1 MVDHWSP
8 IWPDDYLFFG
18 QKLTYGYSAT
28 QAHQEVP
35 TAVVKTDGHL
45 SQNDDANRVYR
56 APAYFRS
63 KDMSFIHFN
72 PQAYLAQKSSDGT
85 KEVYPGLTA
94 IDFAGHYDTHTPEG
108 PKAYELGMND
118 GKFYAPL
125 LDDGGLTGITNYDET
140 RNLLVYAPSET
151 SDDGYANKATY
162 DVLTSYFTDPA
173 YSDYY
178 SNPTTYRNV
187 ADATSVTSSIYGHL
201 VMDKKIAKTD
211 HLLVDKEDFNC
222 PIAYTFDGSHRM
234 WYQRTPEDQEYVD
247 LTKGWQGISIP
258 FTAELVTTNDKGEI
272 THFYSGSA
280 TSANSDKKIGHEYW
294 LREFNAIN
302 KVPESDPEQA
312 KATFN
317 YPIAAGD
324 NKTVTN
330 TFLWDYYYE
339 KSERKDKNS
348 DIYQEYYRNDRP
360 YTSYPLLTGGT
371 PYIIGF
377 PGKTYYEF
385 DLSGNFT
392 AQNTYASID
401 KLGQQTITF
410 ASNTGAGIGVS
421 DDETAGVEK
430 SLTGTSKTFTFKP
443 SYMNMSLAA
452 GTDSYTLDADGDSY
466 DKVPASGDA
475 TKVSAFRPY
484 FTAAGVSLSRY
495 IIFDSIN
502 DEFGDDYES
511 DKSGDGA
518 LTISTRPRH
527 IIVKSTLK
535 APRLVTITNAAGV
548 RITTFT
554 VQPGQTIETLIN
566 MPGFYIVNKTKVA
579 VR

>member
-1 MVDHWSP
+1 MPRTWNSSCGTDDVCFKGTLHGDGHTISGLDHSLFRNLCGDVYNLGVRGSFNTAGVADLDTETGVTKKGYVESCWVKTTSETPLGTKPYAVLGNPTDTDGYQVVNSYFCDSNTDLYNTTTTDGVTTSGGDRGKARAMTEKEFYNGTVAYDLNNFYLHKRYSDKQVSSGHEYKYFKSGLTDPETGKLITQTGYYAKSEDLCSSGYTYIPEGKSDSVMLTYVEDRFADGDFRFANGNIPDDEDERWWEEELTDEHGNKYMVDHWSP
-8 IWPDDYLFFG
+8 IWPDDYIFFG

-63 KDMSFIHFN
+63 KDMSYIHFN

-94 IDFAGHYDTHTPEG
+94 IDFAGHYDTHTSEG

-280 TSANSDKKIGHEYW
+280 TSANSDKKIGHH
-294 LREFNAIN
+294 
-302 KVPESDPEQA
+302 
-312 KATFN
+312 T
-317 YPIAAGD
+317 
-324 NKTVTN
+324 
-330 TFLWDYYYE
+330 
-339 KSERKDKNS
+339 
-348 DIYQEYYRNDRP
+348 
-360 YTSYPLLTGGT
+360 LL
-371 PYIIGF
+371 
-377 PGKTYYEF
+377 
-385 DLSGNFT
+385 
-392 AQNTYASID
+392 Q
-401 KLGQQTITF
+401 
-410 ASNTGAGIGVS
+410 
-421 DDETAGVEK
+421 
-430 SLTGTSKTFTFKP
+430 
-443 SYMNMSLAA
+443 
-452 GTDSYTLDADGDSY
+452 
-466 DKVPASGDA
+466 
-475 TKVSAFRPY
+475 R
-484 FTAAGVSLSRY
+484 
-495 IIFDSIN
+495 
-502 DEFGDDYES
+502 
-511 DKSGDGA
+511 
-518 LTISTRPRH
+518 
-527 IIVKSTLK
+527 
-535 APRLVTITNAAGV
+535 
-548 RITTFT
+548 
-554 VQPGQTIETLIN
+554 
-566 MPGFYIVNKTKVA
+566 
-579 VR
+579 